1 MTEREKELQAELKE
15 LRAELKNA
23 REALALVVQKAER
36 LSATISEMDWAKS
49 AHTYNEAPF
58 GSVGLLTTL
67 SAIREAWV
75 AVKAN
80 RLILD
85 AAVREAN
92 DTLNYEV
99 PKMVQESAA

>member
-1 MTEREKELQAELKE
+1 MTEREKELT
-15 LRAELKNA
+15 
-23 REALALVVQKAER
+23 EALTLLVQKAER
-36 LSATISEMDWAKS
+36 LSVNIGEMDWAKS

-67 SAIREAWV
+67 AAIREAWV
-75 AVKAN
+75 AVKAT

-92 DTLNYEV
+92 DTLYNEV
-99 PKMVQESAA
+99 PKLVKQSKEVAA